1 MRLNRA
7 QVQVFG
13 LSFLDVLTC
22 ALGALIILF
31 IIVPKYPPTPEKQ
44 QQVVQKLQAIVKS
57 LKSENKKLSEELSK
71 KPKPI
76 PTPAPPKPTPSPAPP
91 KPTPSPAPTLFGL
104 PLKADNATFVID
116 VSGSMAWQ
124 IGNLYN
130 TLKSLLL
137 SCEVKKFRFIYFDE
151 YIYSSDRYWRHG
163 WLNGSIGNKQMALR
177 EADQF
182 LTELI
187 ESDPGGTNSGDA
199 IYEAIRSGE
208 ADCVYFITDG
218 YPTAGETN
226 VNRILMRTK
235 RVNQGK
241 AIINSVM
248 VGLPGTTLTYGG
260 RVVFDT
266 KANPKLLYDFLHALA
281 EENGGVYVGR

>member
-76 PTPAPPKPTPSPAPP
+76 PSL
-91 KPTPSPAPTLFGL
+91 APTLFGL